1 MLKGNKNLYLFVD
14 VETTGLNYTPE
25 GEINKNQM
33 LQIAYKLYD
42 NIIETELASD
52 NFLVDF
58 SKEELEYHVSRMN
71 DYVKNMHTETGLIK
85 KLQERKVT
93 VPVTEIDNHIDSI
106 LNKYPDY
113 KIIIAGNNVAFDK
126 EVVRRYLPKTFKHLH
141 YGLLDVTSVRRVF
154 ATLNSDFGLQVQ
166 SEKYS
171 NHDALVDIEE
181 CVKEYKVF
189 QKVMQTGLAYH

>member
-52 NFLVDF
+52 NFLADF

-154 ATLNSDFGLQVQ
+154 VTLNSDFGLQVQ
-166 SEKYS
+166 SGKCS

-181 CVKEYKVF
+181 CVK
-189 QKVMQTGLAYH
+189 